1 MCVIGKAPPNWSGVS
16 SGLMLYRRPST
27 PVNVG
32 VEPELASWDQAG
44 SPGQARLARWLQE
57 VDVIAAQAAPTSGPI
72 AVALGV
78 ALPAATPLGSGG
90 RDLDNYLLP
99 VVQRLGARTVTA
111 AFATKRHQPTS
122 TLAIEPAR
130 AAGEPPNSR
139 HTALL
144 HGSSEGGAWK
154 HRLRD
159 GLVEA
164 GVQEVPA
171 GPIWLTAAVATGS
184 ARVWTNL
191 WKPLIDSLGPIL
203 GERAENPF
211 NAFDDRIVD
220 LSLHH
225 QLDTGLE
232 HEVRIQLWWGPMPPV

>member
-1 MCVIGKAPPNWSGVS
+1 MRVAGKAWPSTSGVS
-16 SGLMLYRRPST
+16 SSLVLYQRPST
-27 PVNVG
+27 QVNVD
-32 VEPELASWDQAG
+32 VEPELASWDRAG
-44 SPGQARLARWLQE
+44 SPGQVRLARWLRE
-57 VDVIAAQAAPTSGPI
+57 VDVIAAQAASASVPV

-78 ALPAATPLGSGG
+78 ALPTATPLDSGG

-99 VVQRLGARTVTA
+99 VVQRLGPKTVTA
-111 AFATKRHQPTS
+111 AFATKRQQPTS

-130 AAGEPPNSR
+130 AAGEPPTSR

-144 HGSSEGGAWK
+144 RGSSESSAWK
-154 HRLRD
+154 HQLRD
-159 GLVEA
+159 GLVAA
-164 GVQEVPA
+164 GIQEIPA
-171 GPIWLTAAVATGS
+171 GPIWLTVAIATGP

-203 GERAENPF
+203 GERAANPF

-225 QLDTGLE
+225 QLDNGLE
-232 HEVRIQLWWGPMPPV
+232 HDVRIRLWWGAMPPI